1 MGVDPPMAR
10 MTMPTFSEEIVYS
23 ECSTHRD
30 NGFLICISFN
40 LVLMG
45 MCASNAFKTRTLPA
59 NFNETKYIMFSIY
72 ITILLWLSFLSTY
85 FTAQNYILKSFWM
98 GSALLFNVLSTLVF
112 LFLPKLYAVYFLSHE
127 EWYGRSYFYRVP
139 TVVETLK
146 IRSEQTGCTV
156 SSDNKSMNEKILES
170 QEASEVCPEV
180 LTPSEGKAPT
190 GSAEAT
196 LAPSEEL
203 SESLASPDVC
213 LESKGPSDV
222 RMESLGPS
230 DVRQEALAPS
240 DVRQEA
246 LAPCEGKAP
255 ADVAREALTPVDRE
269 SLASVGEPATGTLPL
284 RKPNTRS

>member
-1 MGVDPPMAR
+1 
-10 MTMPTFSEEIVYS
+10 MPTFSEEIVYK

-98 GSALLFNVLSTLVF
+98 GSALLSNVLSTLVF
-112 LFLPKLYAVYFLSHE
+112 LFLPKLYAVYFLSQE
-127 EWYGRSYFYRVP
+127 EVYGRSYFRQVP
-139 TVVETLK
+139 TVVGTMI

-156 SSDNKSMNEKILES
+156 SPDNKSMNEKILES
-170 QEASEVCPEV
+170 REASEVCPEV
-180 LTPSEGKAPT
+180 LTSSEGEAPT

-196 LAPSEEL
+196 LAPSEVL
-203 SESLASPDVC
+203 SESLAPRDVY
-213 LESKGPSDV
+213 LESQGPSDV
-222 RMESLGPS
+222 RMESLG
-230 DVRQEALAPS
+230 PS

-255 ADVAREALTPVDRE
+255 ADVAREALAPVDRE
-269 SLASVGEPATGTLPL
+269 SLASVGEPATGTKPF
-284 RKPNTRS
+284 RKLNTWS